1 MHRVLFLRYGSGLPL
16 PSRYG
21 GEAGPIGRRLP
32 AFMLEVRRP
41 HDDQAPQQ
49 L

>member
-1 MHRVLFLRYGSGLPL
+1 MHRVLFLRYGRGLL
-16 PSRYG
+16 SASRYR
-21 GEAGPIGRRLP
+21 GEPGPIGRRLP